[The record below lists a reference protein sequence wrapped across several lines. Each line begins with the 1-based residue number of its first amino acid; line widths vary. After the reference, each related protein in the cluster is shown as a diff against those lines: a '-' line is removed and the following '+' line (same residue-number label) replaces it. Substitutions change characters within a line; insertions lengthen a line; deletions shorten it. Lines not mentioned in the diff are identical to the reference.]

1 MVSMKCVY
9 DFMFNKIEPSN
20 DNKLKV
26 LNHLINKTTDGNE
39 LRKYYSK
46 RVGIFF
52 NMRQWKNVLD
62 DIDHIQQYGELN
74 GAMSILKVKASIQNE
89 LPSREHADLNR
100 KLRLDYR
107 EVKPLKRLKN
117 SLTII

>member
-9 DFMFNKIEPSN
+9 DLMFNKIEPSN
-20 DNKLKV
+20 NNKLKV
-26 LNHLINKTTDGNE
+26 SNHLINKTTDVNE

-89 LPSREHADLNR
+89 LPR
-100 KLRLDYR
+100 
-107 EVKPLKRLKN
+107 
-117 SLTII
+117 

>member
-1 MVSMKCVY
+1 MTSSKFTDNVDLKNVNIKSESHTVSTEDMVSMKCVY
-9 DFMFNKIEPSN
+9 DLMFNKIEPSN
-20 DNKLKV
+20 NNKLKV
-26 LNHLINKTTDGNE
+26 LNHLINKTTDVNE

-52 NMRQWKNVLD
+52 NMRRWKNVLD

-89 LPSREHADLNR
+89 LP
-100 KLRLDYR
+100 
-107 EVKPLKRLKN
+107 
-117 SLTII
+117 